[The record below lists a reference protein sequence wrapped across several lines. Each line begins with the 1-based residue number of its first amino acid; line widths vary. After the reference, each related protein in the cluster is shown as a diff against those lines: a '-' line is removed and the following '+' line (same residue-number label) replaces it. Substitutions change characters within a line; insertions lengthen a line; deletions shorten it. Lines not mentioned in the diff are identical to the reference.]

1 MRRNIPWMVPA
12 ARPWPVLFLAIV
24 LTFTAC
30 QPMPGTLVP
39 AAATAA
45 APQTAT
51 AVVTLAPTATFTA
64 TEVPPTSTPQ
74 TPTPTST
81 PTLTL
86 TPSATPVPKT
96 IQETDNYLILGIDPR
111 PGDLAWRTDT
121 IMIAGVDHGANQIG
135 IVSIPRDLW
144 VDIPGYGMGRINQ
157 ADFLGESNKYPGGG
171 PALVGQIIEDVLGV
185 PTQHWVRIKQEG
197 LVELV
202 DALNGV
208 DITLNCPLY
217 ELTPHPTKPGEYETF
232 ELPAG
237 VNHLD
242 GAAAKKFAT
251 FRYNSNDFYRGQRQQ
266 QLIWAIKERA
276 LQVDAITKLPQLWR
290 ALQHTFQTDLG
301 LLDVIRLARVGAA
314 LDAEAIHGLTFS
326 NQAIVYAEVGGAQV
340 LQVGDQARLEEELK
354 SLFTQKSI
362 AEQGKIG
369 SNANCPPPTTPTAA
383 STGAASATPA
393 TTPTEASVA
402 TATPPSTT
410 AVDGVATASPM
421 AAVAAGTATAT
432 TAP

>member
-1 MRRNIPWMVPA
+1 MRRHNPWIGPG
-12 ARPWPVLFLAIV
+12 ARPLPALFLAIV

-30 QPMPGTLVP
+30 QPVPGTVEP
-39 AAATAA
+39 AAETGALASTASVA
-45 APQTAT
+45 
-51 AVVTLAPTATFTA
+51 VTLVPTATFTA
-64 TEVPPTSTPQ
+64 TEVPPTPTPQ
-74 TPTPTST
+74 TPTAT
-81 PTLTL
+81 PTETLTP

-96 IQETDNYLILGIDPR
+96 IRETDNYLILGIDPR

-121 IMIAGVDHGANQIG
+121 IMIAAVDHASNQIG

-202 DALNGV
+202 DALDGV

-242 GAAAKKFAT
+242 GVAAKKFAT

-314 LDAEAIHGLTFS
+314 LDAEAVHGLTFS
-326 NQAIVYAEVGGAQV
+326 NEAIVYAEVGGAQV
-340 LQVGDQARLEEELK
+340 LRVGDQARLEEELNG
-354 SLFTQKSI
+354 LFMQQSI

-369 SNANCPPPTTPTAA
+369 SNANCPPPTTPTP
-383 STGAASATPA
+383 ASADAAPA
-393 TTPTEASVA
+393 TAPAEASDAAATPTAPAAVNDAA
-402 TATPPSTT
+402 TAIPT
-410 AVDGVATASPM
+410 A
-421 AAVAAGTATAT
+421 AAPAGDAATAT
-432 TAP
+432 TTP

>member
-1 MRRNIPWMVPA
+1 MRRHIPRIGPG

-24 LTFTAC
+24 LTLTGC
-30 QPMPGTLVP
+30 QPVP
-39 AAATAA
+39 ETAGSTSATS
-45 APQTAT
+45 APARTASV
-51 AVVTLAPTATFTA
+51 AVTLAPTATSTA
-64 TEVPPTSTPQ
+64 TEVPPTPTPQ
-74 TPTPTST
+74 TPTPTPT
-81 PTLTL
+81 PTLTP

-121 IMIAGVDHGANQIG
+121 IMIAAVDHGSNQIG

-202 DALNGV
+202 DALDGV
-208 DITLNCPLY
+208 DITLDCPLY
-217 ELTPHPTKPGEYETF
+217 ELTPHPTKPGEYQTF

-242 GAAAKKFAT
+242 GEAAKKFAT

-301 LLDVIRLARVGAA
+301 LLDVVRLARVGAA
-314 LDAEAIHGLTFS
+314 LDAEAVHGLTFS

-340 LQVGDQARLEEELK
+340 LRVGDQARLEEELN

-369 SNANCPPPTTPTAA
+369 SNANCPPPATPTPAA
-383 STGAASATPA
+383 TDEAPATPPAEASDIEATPA
-393 TTPTEASVA
+393 EPASVDGAATPTTTP
-402 TATPPSTT
+402 
-410 AVDGVATASPM
+410 
-421 AAVAAGTATAT
+421 
-432 TAP
+432 

>member
-1 MRRNIPWMVPA
+1 MRRQIPRIGSGT
-12 ARPWPVLFLAIV
+12 RPWPALFLVIV

-30 QPMPGTLVP
+30 QPVP
-39 AAATAA
+39 EIAGPASATAA
-45 APQTAT
+45 PVHTAGV
-51 AVVTLAPTATFTA
+51 AVTLAPTATFTA

-74 TPTPTST
+74 TPTPTPT
-81 PTLTL
+81 ATLTP

-96 IQETDNYLILGIDPR
+96 IRETDNYLILGIDPR

-121 IMIAGVDHGANQIG
+121 IMIAAVDHESNQIG

-171 PALVGQIIEDVLGV
+171 PALVGKIIEDVLGV

-202 DALNGV
+202 DALDGV

-217 ELTPHPTKPGEYETF
+217 ELTPHPTKPGQYETF

-276 LQVDAITKLPQLWR
+276 LQMDAITKLPQLWR

-301 LLDVIRLARVGAA
+301 LLDAIRLARVGAA
-314 LDAEAIHGLTFS
+314 LDAAAIHGLTFS

-340 LQVGDQARLEEELK
+340 LRVGDQARLEEELNGV
-354 SLFTQKSI
+354 FAQKSI

-369 SNANCPPPTTPTAA
+369 SNANCPPPTTPTPA
-383 STGAASATPA
+383 STDAAPETAPTEVSDAAATPTGGDPVDGA
-393 TTPTEASVA
+393 A
-402 TATPPSTT
+402 TATPTNAAPG
-410 AVDGVATASPM
+410 DGA
-421 AAVAAGTATAT
+421 ATAT
-432 TAP
+432 TTP